1 MISNSKVKKRP
12 RNFCGANV
20 DTLGLFQMESVSDAN
35 EIKGNVLA
43 MIIFTD
49 FKITYNWIQLT
60 SRSNFD

>member
-1 MISNSKVKKRP
+1 MISNSKVEKRP

-43 MIIFTD
+43 MIFSQILRFH
-49 FKITYNWIQLT
+49 ITGYN
-60 SRSNFD
+60 